1 MRSIV
6 VLPAPL
12 GPRSAT
18 TEASGTEIDTSRSTV
33 VSP

>member
-1 MRSIV
+1 MVV

-18 TEASGTEIDTSRSTV
+18 VWPCLIAKLRPATAVTA
-33 VSP
+33 P